1 MVIYN
6 NRGDYRE
13 FKKYP
18 LEGGLFN
25 CFITHYIMMK
35 ILMNIVIINLSLILV
50 RSLEEMCEKYVEE
63 NEKSL
68 LKKRFKRLSRRLAG
82 KIDPA
87 VIASIV
93 REDREKR

>member
-1 MVIYN
+1 V
-6 NRGDYRE
+6 D
-13 FKKYP
+13 FSTV
-18 LEGGLFN
+18 L
-25 CFITHYIMMK
+25 YI
-35 ILMNIVIINLSLILV
+35 LYHDENSDELVIINLSLILV

-63 NEKSL
+63 NEKSI
-68 LKKRFKRLSRRLAG
+68 LKKRLRRLSRRLLG